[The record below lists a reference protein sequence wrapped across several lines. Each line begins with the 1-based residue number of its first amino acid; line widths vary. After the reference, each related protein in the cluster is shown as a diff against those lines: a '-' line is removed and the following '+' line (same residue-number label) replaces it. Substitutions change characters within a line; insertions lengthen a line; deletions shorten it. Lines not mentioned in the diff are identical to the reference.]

1 MKNKIKLLRNY
12 YKKDWSD
19 IEWVREFY
27 EFLQGNE
34 PEKIKSKQ
42 PLKLTKDEAFSV
54 IWYLQEHF
62 SIFPD
67 TFEKCDNCGEIF
79 DNASEGIYSEEG
91 NEIGHHF
98 CGNCDHLAP
107 YNYDKSE

>member
-1 MKNKIKLLRNY
+1 MENEIKLLKNNE
-12 YKKDWSD
+12 KKDWSD

-34 PEKIKSKQ
+34 PETIKSKQ
-42 PLKLTKDEAFSV
+42 PLKLNKNEAFSV

-79 DNASEGIYSEEG
+79 DDASEGFYSEQG
-91 NEIGHHF
+91 NEIGQFF

-107 YNYDKSE
+107 YNED